1 MGKME
6 IEILG
11 IETFKIFANSDA
23 DIALLNYWFDKNFV
37 LENVSTE
44 NEEEPETLLFQVK
57 EVKRGEK

>member
-1 MGKME
+1 ME